1 VAISVIPSV
10 VSIDGR
16 QLEEDLAMLAEYG
29 QAGPPWGGWTR
40 PAFSPADMAAR
51 RYVIQRLRAVGL
63 HVQRD
68 EAGNVRARLPGREP
82 GLPVVMSGSHL
93 DSVPSGGRLDGPLGV
108 AGALAAVE
116 AIRKRGLVPRRSIE
130 IVVFVAEEGS
140 RFPRGTLGS
149 SVLSGELEVADLLRL
164 RDTDGTLY
172 AEALATYGDD
182 ALFAGTATLPAPV
195 PAGSV
200 HAFLELHIE
209 QGAVLETSGIPIGAV
224 TAVNGLV
231 QRSVTF
237 TGDANHAGATPM
249 PLRRDALLAAAEWAL
264 AIERAAKEAGG
275 GAVATVGRMEVLPG
289 GRNIIPGR
297 VEATCDL
304 RAPTSE
310 LLDALDARVSAAL
323 ILAAAR
329 KVVVHERRLQR
340 IDPGVMD
347 EHCITTVEE
356 AAHAAGL
363 MSLRMPSG
371 AIHDALNL
379 SIVAP
384 TSMVFVPSIRGRSH
398 CPDEETEPEH
408 IVAGATVLATALLAL
423 AEE

>member
-1 VAISVIPSV
+1 MAISV

-16 QLEEDLAMLAEYG
+16 QLEEDLAVLAEYG
-29 QAGPPWGGWTR
+29 QAPMGGWTR
-40 PAFSPADMAAR
+40 PAFSPADAAAR
-51 RYVIQRLRAVGL
+51 RYVIQRLRAMGL
-63 HVQRD
+63 TVQRD

-82 GLPVVMSGSHL
+82 GLPVVMTGSHL

-108 AGALAAVE
+108 AGALAAVA
-116 AIRKRGLVPRRSIE
+116 AIRKRGLVPHRTIE

-149 SVLSGELEVADLLRL
+149 SVLSGELEMPDLLRL
-164 RDTDGTLY
+164 RDTEGMLFT
-172 AEALATYGDD
+172 EAMASYGDD
-182 ALFAGTATLPAPV
+182 AIFPGTPPLLAPV

-209 QGAVLETSGIPIGAV
+209 QGAVLETAGIPIGAV
-224 TAVNGLV
+224 TAINGLV

-249 PLRRDALLAAAEWAL
+249 TQRRDALLAAAEWTL
-264 AIERAAKEAGG
+264 AIERAAKEVGG
-275 GAVATVGRMEVLPG
+275 GAAATVGRMEVFPG

-304 RAPTSE
+304 RAPIGE

-340 IDPGVMD
+340 VEPGIMD
-347 EHCITTVEE
+347 EHCITRVEE

-363 MSLRMPSG
+363 TSLRLPSG

-379 SIVAP
+379 AKLAP

-408 IVAGATVLATALLAL
+408 IVAGATVLATALLGL

>member
-1 VAISVIPSV
+1 MAISVIPSV

-16 QLEEDLAMLAEYG
+16 QLEEDLTVLAEYG
-29 QAGPPWGGWTR
+29 QAPMGGWTR
-40 PAFSPADMAAR
+40 PAFSPADAAAR

-63 HVQRD
+63 TVQRD
-68 EAGNVRARLPGREP
+68 DAGNVRARLPGRDP

-93 DSVPSGGRLDGPLGV
+93 DSVPSGGRLDGPLGI
-108 AGALAAVE
+108 AGALAAVQ
-116 AIRKRGLVPRRSIE
+116 AIRKRGIVPRRTIE
-130 IVVFVAEEGS
+130 VVVFVAEEGS

-149 SVLSGELEVADLLRL
+149 SVLSGELEMADLLRL
-164 RDTDGTLY
+164 RDTEGMLFT
-172 AEALATYGDD
+172 EALASYGDD
-182 ALFAGTATLPAPV
+182 ALFPGTAPLPGPAS
-195 PAGSV
+195 AGSI

-209 QGAVLETSGIPIGAV
+209 QGAVLETAGIPIGAV
-224 TAVNGLV
+224 TAINGLV

-249 PLRRDALLAAAEWAL
+249 NLRRDALLAAAEWAL
-264 AIERAAKEAGG
+264 AIERAAKEVGG

-297 VEATCDL
+297 VDATCDL
-304 RAPTSE
+304 RAPMSE

-340 IDPGVMD
+340 VEPGMMD
-347 EHCITTVEE
+347 EHCITRVEE
-356 AAHAAGL
+356 AAHATGL
-363 MSLRMPSG
+363 TSLRLPSG
-371 AIHDALNL
+371 AIHDSLNMAK
-379 SIVAP
+379 VAP

>member
-10 VSIDGR
+10 VSVDGR
-16 QLEEDLAMLAEYG
+16 QLEEDLAVLAEYG
-29 QAGPPWGGWTR
+29 QAPMGGWTR

-51 RYVIQRLRAVGL
+51 RYIIQRLRAVGL
-63 HVQRD
+63 GVQRD

-82 GLPVVMSGSHL
+82 GLPAVMSGSHL

-149 SVLSGELEVADLLRL
+149 SVLSGELEMADLLRL

-172 AEALATYGDD
+172 SEALAAYGDD
-182 ALFAGTATLPAPV
+182 ALFAGAVPLPAPA

-209 QGAVLETSGIPIGAV
+209 QGAVLETAGIPIGAV
-224 TAVNGLV
+224 TAINGLV

-249 PLRRDALLAAAEWAL
+249 TLRRDALLAAAEWAL
-264 AIERAAKEAGG
+264 AIERAAKEVGG

-297 VEATCDL
+297 VDATCDL

-347 EHCITTVEE
+347 EHCITRVEE
-356 AAHAAGL
+356 AAHAAGH

-379 SIVAP
+379 STVAP